1 MKLTSLISGIV
12 LASTLTTAAIS
23 TSASIATADT
33 MKKPDPMGNMTKP
46 DTMKKPDAMG
56 KPDMMKKDAM
66 GLTAAKKIAKLTE
79 IKGKKGSGDL
89 MRSYFAGDLEPIGM
103 QPGGTGM
110 VVNFY
115 NKAGNITVSY
125 CSTFDVVVAVKTGKI
140 AKFAAAEVK

>member
-23 TSASIATADT
+23 TSTSIAIA
-33 MKKPDPMGNMTKP
+33 

>member
-23 TSASIATADT
+23 TSASIAIA
-33 MKKPDPMGNMTKP
+33 

>member
-23 TSASIATADT
+23 TSASIAIA
-33 MKKPDPMGNMTKP
+33 

-140 AKFAAAEVK
+140 AKFASAEVK

>member
-23 TSASIATADT
+23 TSTSIAIA
-33 MKKPDPMGNMTKP
+33 

-140 AKFAAAEVK
+140 AKFASAEVK